1 MNLCEW
7 DRRGTAPEL
16 LPLLYLLVM
25 VQSIKCKEFSIC
37 SEKFMENKR
46 EREPETRSVLF
57 RRGGGARPFR
67 YTPRIS
73 GGQMTLWSCTCT
85 VTSASA

>member
-1 MNLCEW
+1 MSPSMNLCEW

-37 SEKFMENKR
+37 SEKFIKKAM
-46 EREPETRSVLF
+46 S
-57 RRGGGARPFR
+57 
-67 YTPRIS
+67 
-73 GGQMTLWSCTCT
+73 QQT
-85 VTSASA
+85 VDK